1 MLFDHVFAVLLIAGL
16 PVYAQ
21 LFYQWLAKRSGR
33 GIPDARISVYRI
45 GSVVQWLL
53 VAVVAVRW
61 VSLGRSWEEL
71 GLGQPAA
78 GSAWY
83 SILILFLAAASAVRV
98 WNQISVDEEAR
109 QTIFDQLAD
118 LEALLP
124 RTRRERDWA
133 WVVSVTA
140 GVCEE
145 ILFRGFLFWW
155 LSGFLD
161 ELPAMGLVTLS
172 FGLCHAYQGP
182 WGILKTAL
190 VGAVFGAL
198 VLVTDAL
205 WLAIA
210 LHAFID
216 LNSLSLAHALL
227 AEDESEHD
235 FDFFE
240 QAPLPTE
247 GEFEDEGW
255 GVIEGREGPDGE
267 AGPRVP
273 L

>member
-1 MLFDHVFAVLLIAGL
+1 MLFDHVFAALLIAGL

-33 GIPDARISVYRI
+33 GIPDARVSVYRT
-45 GSVVQWLL
+45 GSLVQWVL
-53 VAVVAVRW
+53 VAVLVGRW
-61 VSLGRSWEEL
+61 IAAGRGWEEL

-98 WNQISVDEEAR
+98 WNQISVDAEAR
-109 QTIFDQLAD
+109 QTIYDQLAELD
-118 LEALLP
+118 ALLP
-124 RTRRERDWA
+124 RTRRERNWA
-133 WVVSVTA
+133 WLVSVTA

-145 ILFRGFLFWW
+145 ILFRGFLNWW
-155 LSGFLD
+155 LRGFVD
-161 ELPAMGLVTLS
+161 DYSAMGLVAVS

-182 WGILKTAL
+182 KGILKTTL
-190 VGAVFGAL
+190 VGAVLGAL

-216 LNSLSLAHALL
+216 LNSLSLAHALM
-227 AEDESEHD
+227 AEDED
-235 FDFFE
+235 DDGFDWFE

-255 GVIEGREGPDGE
+255 GEIGGDT
-267 AGPRVP
+267 GPRVP